1 MRVPQRL
8 RSFAADSGRAR
19 SAQVPMSV
27 TVSEELCKSGVD
39 TVSAEL
45 TSALKSA
52 HTKSG
57 MYAQDR
63 MRAMYEEVRPRIRTR
78 NATCALSKMLIPE
91 QQYASRATAGGPLAR
106 HGWRRSAWSVRHLAR
121 LAAPCCSV
129 DPVMSGPLAMV

>member
-63 MRAMYEEVRPRIRTR
+63 MRAMYEEVRPRIRETPPV
-78 NATCALSKMLIPE
+78 LSAK
-91 QQYASRATAGGPLAR
+91 
-106 HGWRRSAWSVRHLAR
+106 
-121 LAAPCCSV
+121 C
-129 DPVMSGPLAMV
+129 